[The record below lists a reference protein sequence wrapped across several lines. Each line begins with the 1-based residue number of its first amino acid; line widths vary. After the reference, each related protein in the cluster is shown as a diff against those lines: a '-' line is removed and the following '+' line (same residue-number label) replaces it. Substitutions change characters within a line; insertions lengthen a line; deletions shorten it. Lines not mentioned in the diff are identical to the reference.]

1 MGCPGDWIVRKR
13 CLRIGGG
20 LMRLGK
26 GVLLAMLLA
35 GCEVGPDFLRPDP
48 PEADSYTP
56 NPLAQTASAE
66 VGGGEAQ
73 RFDKDID
80 IPGQWWALFHS
91 KPLNALVERALAAN
105 PDLKAAQAA
114 LRVATE
120 NVRAGE
126 GAFFP
131 TVQAGLSAS
140 RNKTSAQLTP
150 VPASNSFYYSLYT
163 TQLTVSY
170 SPDVWGLNRRT
181 VESLAAQAEAQ
192 RFQLEAA
199 YLTLTANVV
208 GAAIQ
213 EASLRGQIAAT
224 EDIIKTERQL
234 VDLFRKQ
241 QELGQVAGLDVA
253 AQEAA
258 LAQAEASL
266 PPLRKQLAQ
275 QRDLLTALAGG
286 LPSVELAEKFD
297 LAGLQ
302 LPQELPVSLPAK
314 LVLQRPDLRQAEANL
329 HTASAEIGVAI
340 ANRLP
345 NIALTANG
353 GETAVALDHLFSPGS
368 SFWTIAGAV
377 TQPLFDGGTL
387 LHKER
392 AARDAFDQAR
402 AQYRSTLVTACQNV
416 ADALHALES
425 DAVALQAALAA
436 EQAAKTSLG
445 IVRKQL
451 QLGAV
456 HYLALLNAEQT
467 FLTADVALAVARGN
481 RFADTAAL
489 FQALGGGWWNRS
501 DVVAQL

>member
-1 MGCPGDWIVRKR
+1 MPGLFRQSDVDAAAVRWR
-13 CLRIGGG
+13 PH
-20 LMRLGK
+20 
-26 GVLLAMLLA
+26 VLSAWLVLALCA

-48 PEADSYTP
+48 PEAQSYTP
-56 NPLAQTASAE
+56 KPPTETVAVNTEAGA
-66 VGGGEAQ
+66 AQ
-73 RFDKDID
+73 RFNKDLD
-80 IPGQWWALFHS
+80 IPGEWWALFHS
-91 KPLNALVERALAAN
+91 KPLNDLVARALEAN
-105 PDLKAAQAA
+105 PNLKSAQAA

-131 TVQAGLSAS
+131 TVQGNFSAS
-140 RNKTSAQLTP
+140 RNKTAGSLTP
-150 VPASNSFYYSLYT
+150 VPSNNSFYYSLYT
-163 TQLTVSY
+163 TQVTVSY

-213 EASLRGQIAAT
+213 EAALRGQIAAT
-224 EDIIKTERQL
+224 EETIKVERQL
-234 VDLFRKQ
+234 VDLLRR
-241 QELGQVAGLDVA
+241 QEQLGQVGGLDVA

-266 PPLRKQLAQ
+266 PPLQKQLAV

-297 LAGLQ
+297 LDGLA
-302 LPQELPVSLPAK
+302 LPQELPLSVPAK

-329 HTASAEIGVAI
+329 HSASAEIGVAI

-345 NIALTANG
+345 NIALTADAG
-353 GETAVALDHLFSPGS
+353 TTALTLDRLFAPGN
-368 SFWTIAGAV
+368 SFWTVAGSA
-377 TQPLFDGGTL
+377 TQTLFDGGTL

-392 AARDAFDQAR
+392 AAREAFEQAQ
-402 AQYRSTLVTACQNV
+402 AEYRSTLLTAFQNV
-416 ADALHALES
+416 ADALHAIET
-425 DAVALQAALAA
+425 DATALQAALAA
-436 EQAAKTSLG
+436 EKAAKASFDIT
-445 IVRKQL
+445 RRQL

-467 FLTADVALAVARGN
+467 YLTAVLNLAIARGN

-501 DVVAQL
+501 DVVAKL

>member
-1 MGCPGDWIVRKR
+1 MQTRCPRAGAGRV
-13 CLRIGGG
+13 
-20 LMRLGK
+20 RLGAA
-26 GVLLAMLLA
+26 LLAALLA

-48 PEADSYTP
+48 PEAESYTP
-56 NPLAQTASAE
+56 SPLRQTASAA
-66 VGGGEAQ
+66 VAGGEAQ
-73 RFDKDID
+73 RFDAELDISR
-80 IPGQWWALFHS
+80 QWWALFHS
-91 KPLNALVERALAAN
+91 KPLNELVERALAAN

-114 LRVATE
+114 LRVAQE

-131 TVQAGLSAS
+131 TVQGSFNAS
-140 RNKTSAQLTP
+140 RNKTASSIAP
-150 VPASNSFYYSLYT
+150 VPAAGGLYYSLYT
-163 TQLTVSY
+163 AEVTVSY

-224 EDIIKTERQL
+224 EEIVKAERELVQL
-234 VDLFRKQ
+234 LHR
-241 QELGQVAGLDVA
+241 QERLGHVAGLDVA

-258 LAQAEASL
+258 LAQAEATL
-266 PPLRKQLAQ
+266 PPLRKQLAL

-286 LPSVELAEKFD
+286 LPSAELAETFD

-302 LPQELPVSLPAK
+302 LPQALPVSVPAK

-329 HTASAEIGVAI
+329 HAASATIGVAI

-345 NIALTANG
+345 NIALTANAG
-353 GETAVALDHLFSPGS
+353 QTALTLDKLFAPGS
-368 SFWTIAGAV
+368 NFWTVAGGA
-377 TQPLFDGGTL
+377 TQTLFDGGTL

-392 AARDAFDQAR
+392 ASREAFEEAR
-402 AQYRSTLVTACQNV
+402 AQYRSTLVRALQNV
-416 ADALHALES
+416 ADTLHALET

-436 EQAAKTSLG
+436 EQAAKTSLD
-445 IVRKQL
+445 ITRKQL

-456 HYLALLNAEQT
+456 HYLSLLNAEQT
-467 FLTADVALAVARGN
+467 YLNAVVNLAVARGN

-501 DVVAQL
+501 DVVADL

>member
-1 MGCPGDWIVRKR
+1 MQC
-13 CLRIGGG
+13 
-20 LMRLGK
+20 
-26 GVLLAMLLA
+26 GVAALATMLLA

-48 PEADSYTP
+48 PEANAYTP
-56 NPLAQTASAE
+56 SPLVQTASAATE
-66 VGGGEAQ
+66 GGAAQ
-73 RFDKDID
+73 RFDPNLD

-91 KPLNALVERALAAN
+91 KPLNDLVERALAAN
-105 PDLKAAQAA
+105 PDLQAAQSA
-114 LRVATE
+114 LRVAEE

-131 TVQAGLSAS
+131 TVQGNFTGS
-140 RNKTSAQLTP
+140 RNKTASSIAP
-150 VPASNSFYYSLYT
+150 VPANNSLYYSLYT

-181 VESLAAQAEAQ
+181 VEALAAQAEAQ

-224 EDIIKTERQL
+224 EDIVKTEREL
-234 VDLFRKQ
+234 VGLLHR
-241 QELGQVAGLDVA
+241 QEQLGQVAGLDVA

-266 PPLRKQLAQ
+266 PPLRKQLAV
-275 QRDLLTALAGG
+275 QRDLLTALTGG
-286 LPSVELAEKFD
+286 FPNAELAQKFD
-297 LAGLQ
+297 LPGLQ
-302 LPQELPVSLPAK
+302 LPQELPVSVPAK

-329 HTASAEIGVAI
+329 HAASAQIGVAI

-345 NIALTANG
+345 NIALTADAG
-353 GETAVALDHLFSPGS
+353 QTALTLERLFAPGS
-368 SFWTIAGAV
+368 NFWTVAGSV

-392 AARDAFDQAR
+392 ATRETFEQVR
-402 AQYRSTLVTACQNV
+402 AQYRATLVTAFQNV

-425 DAVALQAALAA
+425 DAVALRAAVAA
-436 EQAAKTSLG
+436 EQAAKTSLD
-445 IVRKQL
+445 ITRKQL

-456 HYLALLNAEQT
+456 HYLSLLNAEQT
-467 FLTADVALAVARGN
+467 YLNAVVALAVARGN

-489 FQALGGGWWNRS
+489 FQALGGGWWNRA

>member
-1 MGCPGDWIVRKR
+1 
-13 CLRIGGG
+13 
-20 LMRLGK
+20 MRLGAP
-26 GVLLAMLLA
+26 VLLALLLA

-48 PEADSYTP
+48 PEARGYTP
-56 NPLAQTASAE
+56 GRLTQTASAATE
-66 VGGGEAQ
+66 AGAAQ
-73 RFDKDID
+73 RFSEDLD

-91 KPLNALVERALAAN
+91 APLNALVERALAAN
-105 PDLKAAQAA
+105 PDLQAAQAA
-114 LRVATE
+114 LRVALE

-131 TVQAGLSAS
+131 SVQGNVTGS
-140 RNKTSAQLTP
+140 RNKTASSIAP
-150 VPASNSFYYSLYT
+150 VPANNSLYYSLYT
-163 TQLTVSY
+163 AQVSVSY

-181 VESLAAQAEAQ
+181 VESLTAQAEAQ

-224 EDIIKTERQL
+224 EEIVKTEREVVGL
-234 VDLFRKQ
+234 LHR
-241 QELGQVAGLDVA
+241 QEQLGQVAGLDVA

-258 LAQAEASL
+258 LAQAEAAL

-329 HTASAEIGVAI
+329 HAASAEIGVAV

-345 NIALTANG
+345 NIALTANAG
-353 GETAVALDHLFSPGS
+353 QTALTLDRLFAPGS
-368 SFWTIAGAV
+368 NFWTVAGAV
-377 TQPLFDGGTL
+377 TQPLFDGGVL

-392 AARDAFDQAR
+392 AARETFDEAR
-402 AQYRSTLVTACQNV
+402 AQYRSTLVKAFQNV
-416 ADALHALES
+416 ADTLQALGA
-425 DAVALQAALAA
+425 DAAALQAAAA
-436 EQAAKTSLG
+436 AAQAARTSLD
-445 IVRKQL
+445 ITRKQL

-456 HYLALLNAEQT
+456 NYLALLNAEQT
-467 FLTADVALAVARGN
+467 YLNAVVALAVARGN

-501 DVVAQL
+501 DVVAAL